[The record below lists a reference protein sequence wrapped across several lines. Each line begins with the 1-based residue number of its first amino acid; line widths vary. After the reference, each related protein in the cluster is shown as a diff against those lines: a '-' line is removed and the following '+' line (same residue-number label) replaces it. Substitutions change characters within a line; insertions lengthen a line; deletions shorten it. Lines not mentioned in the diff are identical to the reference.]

1 MKRSS
6 GFWKRRPTIFLAYG
20 PGSVAW
26 AGNLKP
32 YLFGWASRPCQPGLR
47 YRWRLRR
54 GFLTP
59 TAPPSALRPRS
70 APVSRMALLRSAAR
84 ARQLLHPLEQQ
95 GSVLRRI
102 PGPRLLSSSVPT
114 EGIRLGSVD
123 LRKLSALRINVIAS
137 YGLLTLGLGPLALTL
152 GGTNSLNHRL
162 TDTVERK
169 RHANGK
175 NDDILQRIS
184 MKIDKV
190 SDNLDEHSRLLEELE
205 ARIKANNKRREIDLT
220 PAVVLISASFI
231 SFGLY
236 KYVLG

>member
-1 MKRSS
+1 
-6 GFWKRRPTIFLAYG
+6 
-20 PGSVAW
+20 
-26 AGNLKP
+26 
-32 YLFGWASRPCQPGLR
+32 PCQPGLR

-114 EGIRLGSVD
+114 ERH
-123 LRKLSALRINVIAS
+123 
-137 YGLLTLGLGPLALTL
+137 
-152 GGTNSLNHRL
+152 NSLNHRL